1 MRGGIKRK
9 AICLFLILAVIC
21 VAVYLYFTGASVI
34 AEICTAEVNAK
45 INDIINE
52 SNDVVKELD
61 VFYADYFTVLYDN
74 EKKISGILANTG
86 LINQMTLI
94 WNTEIQNR
102 LNAMRLMSIRLPS
115 GVFTGSALLAQ
126 FGAETEINTQVVS
139 NCAITYESK
148 FIHSG
153 INQTLHRLVLYTE
166 VVADVTV
173 PKRAKDVKVTQEII
187 LAETVLQGNVPD
199 SYLIGEGSC
208 DYIDLIP

>member
-1 MRGGIKRK
+1 MRGGLKKK
-9 AICLFLILAVIC
+9 AICLLLIVAVIC
-21 VAVYLYFTGASVI
+21 AAVYLYGTGANVI

-52 SNDVVKELD
+52 SNDIVMALD
-61 VFYADYFTVLYDN
+61 VFYADYFTLIYDKD
-74 EKKISGILANTG
+74 EKITAIIANTG

-102 LNAMRLMSIRLPS
+102 LNEIRLMSIRLPS
-115 GVFTGSALLAQ
+115 GVFTGSALLSQ

-166 VVADVTV
+166 VIADVTV
-173 PKRAKDVKVTQEII
+173 PKRAEDVTVSQEVI
-187 LAETVLQGNVPD
+187 LAETVLPGEVPD
-199 SYLIGEGSC
+199 SYLIGEDSC
-208 DYIDLIP
+208 DYLDLLP